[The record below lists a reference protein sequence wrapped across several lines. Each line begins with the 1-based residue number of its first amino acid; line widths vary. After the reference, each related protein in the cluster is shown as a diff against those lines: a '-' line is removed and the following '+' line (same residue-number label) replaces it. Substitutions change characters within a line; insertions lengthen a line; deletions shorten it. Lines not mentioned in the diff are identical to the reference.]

1 MDTLTHTHINGTTE
15 EVPVSPTGR
24 FIPKDAIP
32 LHKITKP
39 MPSAVLGR
47 PLGSMDPDDY
57 TPLEQQLLSTL
68 ASAADAPYTEVA
80 AKLQEGASIA
90 ELTAS
95 FDGDHKR
102 ILLTIL
108 DTTMVRSPLPNAT
121 QVAVALLAAT
131 LAVRRV
137 MGEGAQAHRG
147 KLINAALDDFRRM
160 LQRELPL

>member
-1 MDTLTHTHINGTTE
+1 MNTSE
-15 EVPVSPTGR
+15 EELRGLPTGR
-24 FIPKDAIP
+24 FIPKDAIRIGH
-32 LHKITKP
+32 HKLP
-39 MPSAVLGR
+39 NAPSAVLGR
-47 PLGSMDPDDY
+47 PLGDMVKAVDY
-57 TPLEQQLLSTL
+57 TPLEQRLLDTL

-95 FDGDHKR
+95 FNGDHKR

-147 KLINAALDDFRRM
+147 KLINAAVDDFRRM

>member
-1 MDTLTHTHINGTTE
+1 MDQREDLHTAKLT
-15 EVPVSPTGR
+15 PTGR
-24 FIPKDAIP
+24 TIPKDAIRIGH
-32 LHKITKP
+32 HKLSSA
-39 MPSAVLGR
+39 PSAILGR
-47 PLGSMDPDDY
+47 PLGSMGPDDY

-68 ASAADAPYTEVA
+68 ADAADAPYTEVA

-95 FDGDHKR
+95 FNGDHKR

-108 DTTMVRSPLPNAT
+108 DTTIIRSPLPNAT

-137 MGEGAQAHRG
+137 MAEGAQGSRG
-147 KLINAALDDFRRM
+147 KLINAAIDDFRRM